1 LRKFEDKFV
10 YHIFIHKPVKNIII
24 IATNFYITFLKCHC
38 LQSFLNFFIFVK
50 SVYFCPQ
57 HFNMIVAWRVML
69 YKIFHI
75 MNCYG
80 NEKGLFIRRNCI
92 I

>member
-1 LRKFEDKFV
+1 MTLQECYVKIGGDYNDILHRFMNENMIHKFV
-10 YHIFIHKPVKNIII
+10 
-24 IATNFYITFLKCHC
+24 LKFPQDNNMA
-38 LQSFLNFFIFVK
+38 LFEE